1 LTDSLFLLIS
11 PMENSYRNIGKIVS
25 SFGLKGEL
33 IVLHHLGKKIA
44 VSKIK
49 VIFLEQK
56 KEELLPYFV
65 ENIRKK
71 GEDELYLKLEGIDS
85 KEAASK
91 YMRREVWMKEE
102 EIQTHTQKNNPIGWV
117 GYRILDQGKD
127 LGPILE
133 VIEQPHQ
140 VLCRIEIDTKEV
152 LIPIN
157 EQTLDKVDHKNRNVV
172 VTLPDGL
179 LEVYLG

>member
-1 LTDSLFLLIS
+1 
-11 PMENSYRNIGKIVS
+11 M
-25 SFGLKGEL
+25 
-33 IVLHHLGKKIA
+33 LHHLGKKIA

-56 KEELLPYFV
+56 KDELLPYFV

-71 GEDELYLKLEGIDS
+71 GDDELSLKLEGIDS
-85 KEAASK
+85 KEAATK
-91 YMRREVWMKEE
+91 FIRREVWLNEE

-117 GYRILDQGKD
+117 GYKILDQGKD

-140 VLCRIEIDTKEV
+140 VLCRIEIDSKEV
-152 LIPIN
+152 LIPLN
-157 EQTLDKVDHKNRNVV
+157 EQTLIKVDHKNKTVLLS
-172 VTLPDGL
+172 LPDGL
-179 LEVYLG
+179 LEVYLT

>member
-1 LTDSLFLLIS
+1 
-11 PMENSYRNIGKIVS
+11 MEKSYRNIGRIVS
-25 SFGLKGEL
+25 AFGLKGDM

-56 KEELLPYFV
+56 KDELLPYFV

-71 GEDELYLKLEGIDS
+71 GDDELSLKLEGIDS
-85 KEAASK
+85 KESATK
-91 YMRREVWMKEE
+91 FIRREVWLNEQ
-102 EIQTHTQKNNPIGWV
+102 EIQAHTQKNNPIGWV
-117 GYRILDQGKD
+117 GYKILDQGKD
-127 LGPILE
+127 LGPIIE

-140 VLCRIEIDTKEV
+140 ILCRLDINTREV

-157 EQTLDKVDHKNRNVV
+157 EQTLDKVDHKNKTVLLN
-172 VTLPDGL
+172 LPDGL
-179 LEVYLG
+179 LEVYLT

>member
-1 LTDSLFLLIS
+1 
-11 PMENSYRNIGKIVS
+11 MENNYRNIGKIASV
-25 SFGLKGEL
+25 FGLKGEL
-33 IVLHHLGKKIA
+33 IVQHHLGNKIA
-44 VSKIK
+44 VTKIK

-56 KEELLPYFV
+56 KEELIPYFV
-65 ENIRKK
+65 EAARKK
-71 GEDELYLKLEGIDS
+71 GEDDLYLKLEGIDS

-91 YMRREVWMKEE
+91 FIRREIWMKEE
-102 EIQTHTQKNNPIGWV
+102 EVEKHTRKNNPIGWV
-117 GYRILDQGKD
+117 GYRVVDQGKD

-140 VLCRIEIDTKEV
+140 VLCRLEIDGKEV

-157 EQTLDKVDHKNRNVV
+157 EQTLEKIEHKTRTLLLN
-172 VTLPDGL
+172 LPDGL

>member
-1 LTDSLFLLIS
+1 MVNG
-11 PMENSYRNIGKIVS
+11 MENSYRNIGKIVS
-25 SFGLKGEL
+25 GFGLKGEM
-33 IVLHHLGKKIA
+33 IVQHHLGKKIA

-65 ENIRKK
+65 EAIRKK
-71 GEDELYLKLEGIDS
+71 GEDDLYLKLEGIDS
-85 KEAASK
+85 REAASK
-91 YMRREVWMKEE
+91 YLRREVWLKEE
-102 EIQTHTQKNNPIGWV
+102 EIQAHTHKNNPIGWV
-117 GYRILDQGKD
+117 GYRVVDQGRD

-140 VLCRIEIDTKEV
+140 VLCRLEIETKEV

-157 EQTLDKVDHKNRNVV
+157 EQTLNKVDHKNRCVLL
-172 VTLPDGL
+172 TLPEGL